1 MTITTADIERV
12 NFTLGGK
19 EKFEVELNQIT
30 NKITLKVDNIV
41 RNEITADDAEKL
53 YEKILT
59 LVKAEFIKYRDPK
72 LTPTQQ

>member
-53 YEKILT
+53 YEKILA
-59 LVKAEFIKYRDPK
+59 LEKAEFIRYRDPQ

>member
-30 NKITLKVDNIV
+30 GKATLKVDNIV
-41 RNEITADDAEKL
+41 RNVITADDAEKL
-53 YEKILT
+53 YEKILA
-59 LVKAEFIKYRDPK
+59 LVKAEFIRYRDPK
-72 LTPTQQ
+72 LTPTKQ

>member
-53 YEKILT
+53 YEKMLA
-59 LVKAEFIKYRDPK
+59 LVKDEFIKYRDPK